1 LNQPTII
8 GINRH
13 GVDNVEGVA
22 VGWRPHGSGRCAA
35 CPYDQAVFRKRAF
48 CPSRPTPGSTRPPKG
63 EAVAK
68 TRCCFRPDS
77 LCRHPPA
84 RKSPEDSPFISSPIL
99 AETKF
104 RRLGYNGV
112 VVTERIGRYD
122 IVKTLGKGAM
132 GVVYLARDP
141 LIDRLIALKTLRL
154 DVDTEFEEQFRERFL
169 REARAAGRLNHRGI
183 VTVYD
188 VGEDPETGLVY
199 IAMEYIEGQDLKA
212 RMQAEPPLRLD
223 EIARIVAEIALAL
236 DYAHSM
242 GVVHR
247 DIKPANILMTPGG
260 SPKVMD
266 FGVARMESS
275 NLTVEGQF
283 IGTPN
288 FMSPEQILGQ
298 PVDGRSD
305 IFSLG
310 VLLFKLLTGE
320 RPFPG
325 STMHEV
331 TMKIVQEPPPLPS
344 SLRPGL
350 PTAFNPILL
359 KCLAKKPE
367 ERFQR
372 ASELAQLLSALARA
386 LVSREEGDAARTGII
401 QPDFSTQVEGPT
413 DSTRVIAT
421 ADEKEKIT
429 PKKSRRSFLDMLQA
443 LPLPEF
449 FSWEVSG
456 SWSML
461 ILVGWTLLLAIP
473 ITLLFFQRD
482 TGPWPAPS
490 AAAARAQHRAVR
502 HCFEARRLLAAG
514 DTLAAESA
522 ALKALHQ
529 APGSEGIR
537 ALIASIRERME
548 EESHSKEA
556 HLRAAALRDEGRSL
570 YREGRYT
577 EAIARLEASLKLE
590 PDDEVTNN
598 YLDLAKERAALRSR
612 RRSRSKSTRV
622 HTAPT
627 RSSTAAAAPSKPGR
641 QTDGLAHVALNYNS
655 PLNSGLISI
664 TVDGEALTEIHFDFT
679 KKGFLGIKKKGSGLV
694 RKSLVLPSGHH
705 KIGIFLTS
713 PDLPRA
719 ARKVFECDFGVES
732 HWNLRIDQPKIGSAP
747 SFFLLPLRK

>member
-1 LNQPTII
+1 MTRIDLPAVNLVMMVSSDFLSSSFSDRKIVQRIFKKQAAQYCGLKTSQFTVLGGPC
-8 GINRH
+8 RPSFSF
-13 GVDNVEGVA
+13 EGKDLPMGA
-22 VGWRPHGSGRCAA
+22 G
-35 CPYDQAVFRKRAF
+35 
-48 CPSRPTPGSTRPPKG
+48 PK
-63 EAVAK
+63 
-68 TRCCFRPDS
+68 C
-77 LCRHPPA
+77 L
-84 RKSPEDSPFISSPIL
+84 
-99 AETKF
+99 
-104 RRLGYNGV
+104 RLGYNGF

-141 LIDRLIALKTLRL
+141 LIDRLVALKTLRL
-154 DVDTEFEEQFRERFL
+154 DVDTEFEEQFRQRFL

-247 DIKPANILMTPGG
+247 DIKPANILMTADG

-386 LVSREEGDAARTGII
+386 LVSREEGDTARTGIV
-401 QPDFSTQVEGPT
+401 QPDFSTRVEGPT
-413 DSTRVIAT
+413 DSTRVIA
-421 ADEKEKIT
+421 ARDEKA
-429 PKKSRRSFLDMLQA
+429 PNKKKRRSFRDMFQA

-449 FSWEVSG
+449 FGWEVSG
-456 SWSML
+456 SWSMM
-461 ILVGWTLLLAIP
+461 ILAGWILLLAIP

-482 TGPWPAPS
+482 KGPWPAPS
-490 AAAARAQHRAVR
+490 AAAARARHRAVR
-502 HCFEARRLLAAG
+502 HCFEARKLLAAG

-522 ALKALHQ
+522 ALMALHQ

-537 ALIASIRERME
+537 SLTASIRKRME

-556 HLRAAALRDEGRSL
+556 HLRATALRDEGRSL

-577 EAIARLEASLKLE
+577 EAITRLEASLKLE
-590 PDDEVTNN
+590 PDDEVTKN
-598 YLDLAKERAALRSR
+598 YLELARERAALRSR
-612 RRSRSKSTRV
+612 RRSRPKSTPVR
-622 HTAPT
+622 TAPT
-627 RSSTAAAAPSKPGR
+627 RSTATAAAPAEPGR
-641 QTDGLAHVALNYNS
+641 QTDGLAHVVLNYNS

-705 KIGIFLTS
+705 KVGIFLTS

-719 ARKVFECDFGVES
+719 ARKVFETDFGVES
-732 HWNLRIDQPKIGSAP
+732 HWNLRIDQPKTESTP
-747 SFFLLPLRK
+747 SFFLLSLKK